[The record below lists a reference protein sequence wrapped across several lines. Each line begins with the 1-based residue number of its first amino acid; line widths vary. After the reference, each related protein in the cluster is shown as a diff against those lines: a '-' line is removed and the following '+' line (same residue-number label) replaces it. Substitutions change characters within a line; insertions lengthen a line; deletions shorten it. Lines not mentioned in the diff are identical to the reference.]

1 MKAKEKVFYI
11 CDDNSENLFVGKIKR
26 TNDQLKKDV
35 AELNIGD
42 IYSLS
47 KTVYLINFFRAK
59 QKSLI

>member
-47 KTVYLINFFRAK
+47 KTVYLIRE
-59 QKSLI
+59 I